1 MSDAGESTGETGG
14 DGIETRTGDSDG
26 CTLCGLSTPNPP
38 VTDAAVEGAFCCRGC
53 LEVART
59 LDDPAAVDADD
70 AREAVRT
77 SVGGVPR
84 DDAGPA
90 NSAVP
95 DGAETAYLRVDGM
108 HCASCEAFIEGRAGG
123 VDGVAAADANFPA
136 DAMRVRYDPDRTDPE
151 SVADAVAGVGYTA
164 APTTDGGDGDDDETI
179 GRLLVGGFFGMMAM
193 LWYVLFLYPTYFGL
207 PAEALLFDLRGD
219 AGSFLLANV
228 WVSVTVV
235 LGYTGAP
242 LLRGAYVA
250 VRTRRPNMDL
260 LVALAA
266 TTAYL
271 YSTLGILLGRVEV
284 YFDVTVV
291 VIMAVTVGT
300 YYEERVK
307 RRAVGELTDLTRD
320 RVAEARRATAEG
332 AETVPVEAVEGGD
345 RVIVRSG
352 ERVPVDGTVREGT
365 AAVDESL
372 VTGESLPV
380 RRGPGTTVRG
390 GTVVSD
396 GRLVVEAASGAERT
410 LDRVVSLLWDVRGE
424 GAPQRLADA
433 LATVFVPVVLVLGT
447 LAFVVH
453 LALGAAPA
461 EALLTGLAVLVVS
474 CPCALGLATPLAIAA
489 GTRSLLADGV
499 VLTDGSAVETADD
512 VDVVAL
518 DKTGTLTTGEMALR
532 EAVAA
537 DGTDRR
543 ELLGRA
549 AAVEARSDHPVAA
562 AVVDAAAE
570 SADAVGPDGE
580 RAFGPGSTVTGFKT
594 HPGRGVSGRV
604 DGGSR
609 VTVGG
614 ESLFDEDDVHVPTE
628 LRERYDAA
636 EADGHL
642 AAFVGWDD
650 AVRGVLV
657 AVDEPRPGWREAVA
671 ALGEDRRV
679 AVLTGDEGPAADH
692 LRDVGGVDEV
702 YAGLPPE
709 AKTETVRRLRESGT
723 VAMVGDGSNDA
734 PALAAADLGI
744 AVASGTELAA
754 DAADAV
760 LVGRDLRSVDRAL
773 ETLAATRRR
782 VRENLVWAFLY
793 NAIAVPAAVLGVVTP
808 LLAAVAM
815 AASSLLVV
823 GNSARSLGP
832 DPDTDDEEIEG
843 SGTENGETSPSLT
856 PDPNSDGERDGRRP
870 TVADGGSDGSPG
882 AMGEAEEDEPS

>member
-1 MSDAGESTGETGG
+1 M
-14 DGIETRTGDSDG
+14 
-26 CTLCGLSTPNPP
+26 CGLSTPKSP
-38 VTDAAVEGAFCCRGC
+38 VADGDVAGEFCCRGC

-59 LDDPAAVDADD
+59 LDDPAAVDAEEARTTVRGRD
-70 AREAVRT
+70 ADEAT
-77 SVGGVPR
+77 AQTVPE
-84 DDAGPA
+84 D
-90 NSAVP
+90 
-95 DGAETAYLRVDGM
+95 AETAYLRVDGM
-108 HCASCEAFIEGRAGG
+108 HCASCEAFLEGRADG

-136 DAMRVRYDPDRTDPE
+136 DAMRVHYDPERTDPNV
-151 SVADAVAGVGYTA
+151 VADSVAGVGYA
-164 APTTDGGDGDDDETI
+164 ATPTTDADGVRDDDDTI

-207 PAEALLFDLRGD
+207 PPEALLFDLGGS
-219 AGSFLLANV
+219 AGAFLLANV
-228 WVSVTVV
+228 WVSATVV

-250 VRTRRPNMDL
+250 VRTRQPNMDL
-260 LVALAA
+260 LVTLAA

-271 YSTLGILLGRVEV
+271 YSTLAILVGRIEV

-300 YYEERVK
+300 YYEERIK
-307 RRAVGELTDLTRD
+307 RRAVGELTNLTRD
-320 RVAEARRATAEG
+320 RVDEARLVTDDG
-332 AETVPVEAVEGGD
+332 TETVSVDAIAGGD
-345 RVIVRSG
+345 RVVVRSG
-352 ERVPVDGTVREGT
+352 ERVPVDGTIREGT

-380 RRGPGTTVRG
+380 RKAPGATVRG

-396 GRLVVEAASGAERT
+396 GRLVVEADDGAERT

-424 GAPQRLADA
+424 GAPQQLADA
-433 LATVFVPVVLVLGT
+433 LATIFVPVVLVLGL
-447 LAFVVH
+447 LAFAVH
-453 LALGAAPA
+453 LLLGSPPTA
-461 EALLTGLAVLVVS
+461 ALLTGLAVLVVS

-499 VLTDGSAVETADD
+499 VLTDGSAVEKATA

-518 DKTGTLTTGEMALR
+518 DKTGTLTTGEMAIR
-532 EAVAA
+532 DVAPA
-537 DGTDRR
+537 DGIARG

-562 AVVDAAAE
+562 AVVDAAA
-570 SADAVGPDGE
+570 DAPS
-580 RAFGPGSTVTGFKT
+580 AFGPSSTVTDFET
-594 HPGRGVSGRV
+594 HPGRGVSAVV
-604 DGGSR
+604 DGGPQ

-614 ESLFDEDDVHVPTE
+614 ESLFDAADVDVPSN
-628 LRERYDAA
+628 LRDRYDAA

-642 AAFVGWDD
+642 AAYVGWAG

-657 AVDEPRPGWREAVA
+657 AGDDPRPGWREAVS
-671 ALGEDRRV
+671 ALSEDRRV
-679 AVLTGDEGPAADH
+679 VVLTGDEGPAADRF
-692 LRDVGGVDEV
+692 RDDDGVDEV

-773 ETLAATRRR
+773 DTLAATRRR
-782 VRENLVWAFLY
+782 VRENLAWAFLY
-793 NAIAVPAAVLGVVTP
+793 NLIALPAAVLGVVTP

-823 GNSARSLGP
+823 GNSARTLGP
-832 DPDTDDEEIEG
+832 TVG
-843 SGTENGETSPSLT
+843 
-856 PDPNSDGERDGRRP
+856 DGEDSADA
-870 TVADGGSDGSPG
+870 VDGG
-882 AMGEAEEDEPS
+882 EPA

>member
-1 MSDAGESTGETGG
+1 VSDAADARRDADSVG
-14 DGIETRTGDSDG
+14 SDG
-26 CTLCGLSTPNPP
+26 PGEPDACTLCGLSTPTPP
-38 VTDAAVEGAFCCRGC
+38 VTDAGVDGAFCCRGC

-59 LDDPAAVDADD
+59 LDDPVAVDADA
-70 AREAVRT
+70 ARDAVRET
-77 SVGGVPR
+77 GGAPGNA
-84 DDAGPA
+84 DAT
-90 NSAVP
+90 VP
-95 DGAETAYLRVDGM
+95 DDAETAYLRVDGM
-108 HCASCEAFIEGRAGG
+108 HCASCEAFLEGRAGG

-136 DAMRVRYDPDRTDPE
+136 DAMRVHYDADRTDPGA
-151 SVADAVAGVGYTA
+151 VADAIAGVGYTA
-164 APTTDGGDGDDDETI
+164 APTTDADGVGDDDETV
-179 GRLLVGGFFGMMAM
+179 GRLLVGGFFGMMSM

-207 PAEALLFDLRGD
+207 PTEALLFDLRGG

-228 WVSVTVV
+228 WVSATIV

-250 VRTRRPNMDL
+250 VRTRQPNMDL

-271 YSTLGILLGRVEV
+271 YSTLAILLGRVEV

-307 RRAVGELTDLTRD
+307 RRAVGTLTDLTRD
-320 RVAEARRATAEG
+320 RVAEARLATADG
-332 AETVPVEAVEGGD
+332 TETVPVEAVEGGD
-345 RVIVRSG
+345 RVVVRSG
-352 ERVPVDGTVREGT
+352 ERVPVDGTIREGT

-396 GRLVVEAASGAERT
+396 GRLVVEADDGAERT

-424 GAPQRLADA
+424 GAPQQLADA

-447 LAFVVH
+447 LAFLVH
-453 LALGAAPA
+453 LALGAPPTA
-461 EALLTGLAVLVVS
+461 ALLTGLAVLVVS

-489 GTRSLLADGV
+489 GTRSLLANGV

-532 EAVAA
+532 EAIPA
-537 DGTDRR
+537 DGTDRA

-570 SADAVGPDGE
+570 SGVADDSDDERTFGPDSAVE
-580 RAFGPGSTVTGFKT
+580 SFET

-604 DGGSR
+604 DGGPR

-628 LRERYDAA
+628 LRDRYDTA

-642 AAFVGWDD
+642 AAYVGWDD

-657 AVDEPRPGWREAVA
+657 AVDDPRPGWREAVS

-679 AVLTGDEGPAADH
+679 VVLTGDEGPAADR
-692 LRDVGGVDEV
+692 LRDADGVDEV

-773 ETLAATRRR
+773 DTLAATRRR

-832 DPDTDDEEIEG
+832 DSDDDEGIN
-843 SGTENGETSPSLT
+843 SGGDGNGEKPSSVT
-856 PDPNSDGERDGRRP
+856 PDPSSEGTRDGRQP
-870 TVADGGSDGSPG
+870 AVADGGPTGSPG
-882 AMGEAEEDEPS
+882 APEKDGEGEST

>member
-1 MSDAGESTGETGG
+1 MSDEPGG
-14 DGIETRTGDSDG
+14 RGG
-26 CTLCGLSTPNPP
+26 CTLCGLSTPEPA
-38 VTDAAVEGAFCCRGC
+38 VTDDGVKGEFCCRGC

-59 LDDPAAVDADD
+59 LDDPAAVDAGDVR
-70 AREAVRT
+70 AAVRDGA
-77 SVGGVPR
+77 GG
-84 DDAGPA
+84 DGGDALGGA
-90 NSAVP
+90 DAAVP
-95 DGAETAYLRVDGM
+95 EDAETAYLHVDGM
-108 HCASCEAFIEGRAGG
+108 HCASCEAFLEGRAGG

-136 DAMRVRYDPDRTDPE
+136 DAMRVRYDPERTDPGA
-151 SVADAVAGVGYTA
+151 VADAVAGVGYAA
-164 APTTDGGDGDDDETI
+164 APTTDGEGVGDDDETI

-207 PAEALLFDLRGD
+207 PPEALLFGLRGG

-228 WVSVTVV
+228 WVSATVV

-250 VRTRRPNMDL
+250 VRTRQPNMDL

-284 YFDVTVV
+284 YFDVTIVV
-291 VIMAVTVGT
+291 VVAVTVGT

-320 RVAEARRATAEG
+320 RVAEARLVTPDGTEI
-332 AETVPVEAVEGGD
+332 VPVEAVEGGD
-345 RVIVRSG
+345 RVVVRSG

-380 RRGPGTTVRG
+380 RRGPGATVRG

-396 GRLVVEAASGAERT
+396 GRLAVEADDGGART

-447 LAFVVH
+447 LAFAVH
-453 LALGAAPA
+453 LALGTPPTA
-461 EALLTGLAVLVVS
+461 ALLTGLAVLVVS

-532 EAVAA
+532 EALPAQETSR
-537 DGTDRR
+537 D

-562 AVVDAAAE
+562 AIVDAATRRSDPPE
-570 SADAVGPDGE
+570 FGPDSSVE
-580 RAFGPGSTVTGFKT
+580 GFET

-604 DGGSR
+604 DGGAR

-614 ESLFDEDDVHVPTE
+614 ESLFTNDGIDVPAAM
-628 LRERYDAA
+628 RERYAAA
-636 EADGHL
+636 EAAGHL
-642 AAFVGWDD
+642 AACVGWGG

-657 AVDEPRPGWREAVA
+657 ARDDPRPGWRAAVA

-679 AVLTGDEGPAADH
+679 VVLTGDEGPAADR
-692 LRDVGGVDEV
+692 LRDADGVDEV

-734 PALAAADLGI
+734 PALAAADLGV

-760 LVGRDLRSVDRAL
+760 LVGRDLAAVDRAL
-773 ETLAATRRR
+773 DTLAATRRR
-782 VRENLVWAFLY
+782 VRENLAWAFLY

-823 GNSARSLGP
+823 GNSARSIGP
-832 DPDTDDEEIEG
+832 DPERRPDAGEPD
-843 SGTENGETSPSLT
+843 ETSSSGDGDT
-856 PDPNSDGERDGRRP
+856 PPRIGDSDPDARDAGRRRAS
-870 TVADGGSDGSPG
+870 VADGGPSDPG
-882 AMGEAEEDEPS
+882 DGDAREGGARA

>member
-1 MSDAGESTGETGG
+1 MRD
-14 DGIETRTGDSDG
+14 DGVD
-26 CTLCGLSTPNPP
+26 
-38 VTDAAVEGAFCCRGC
+38 GAFCCRGC

-59 LDDPAAVDADD
+59 LDDPAAADSAE
-70 AREAVRT
+70 AREAVRDE
-77 SVGGVPR
+77 VG
-84 DDAGPA
+84 DAPGDA
-90 NSAVP
+90 ASGAADVNGP

-108 HCASCEAFIEGRAGG
+108 HCASCEAFLEGRAGG

-136 DAMRVRYDPDRTDPE
+136 DAMRVRFDPDRTDPDA
-151 SVADAVAGVGYTA
+151 VADAVAGVGYAA
-164 APTTDGGDGDDDETI
+164 APTTDEGGVGDDDETV

-207 PAEALLFDLRGD
+207 PPEALLFDLRGS
-219 AGSFLLANV
+219 AGGFLLANV
-228 WVSVTVV
+228 WVSASVV

-250 VRTRRPNMDL
+250 IRTRQPNMDL

-271 YSTLGILLGRVEV
+271 YSTLAITVGRVEV

-307 RRAVGELTDLTRD
+307 RRAVGTLTDLTRD
-320 RVAEARRATAEG
+320 RVSDARLATADG
-332 AETVPVEAVEGGD
+332 TETVPVEAVEGGD
-345 RVIVRSG
+345 RVVVRSG
-352 ERVPVDGTVREGT
+352 ERVPVDGTIRDGT

-380 RRGPGTTVRG
+380 RRGPGATVRG

-396 GRLVVEAASGAERT
+396 GRLVIEAADGAERT

-433 LATVFVPVVLVLGT
+433 LATIFVPVVLVLGT

-453 LALGAAPA
+453 LALGSPPTA
-461 EALLTGLAVLVVS
+461 ALLTGLAVLVVS

-489 GTRSLLADGV
+489 GTRALLTDGV
-499 VLTDGSAVETADD
+499 VLTDGSAVETADE

-518 DKTGTLTTGEMALR
+518 DKTGTLTTGEMALQ
-532 EAVAA
+532 EAVTAA
-537 DGTDRR
+537 GTTRA

-562 AVVDAAAE
+562 AVVEAAGDTA
-570 SADAVGPDGE
+570 S
-580 RAFGPGSTVTGFKT
+580 AFGPASPVEDFET

-604 DGGSR
+604 AGGPR

-614 ESLFDEDDVHVPTE
+614 ESLFDADDNSVPDE
-628 LRERYDAA
+628 VRERYAAA
-636 EADGHL
+636 EADGSL
-642 AAFVGWDD
+642 AAYVGWGG

-657 AVDEPRPGWREAVA
+657 AVDDPRPGWREAVA
-671 ALGEDRRV
+671 ALGKRRRV
-679 AVLTGDEGPAADH
+679 VVLTGDEGPSADR
-692 LRDVGGVDEV
+692 LRDVDGVDEV

-760 LVGRDLRSVDRAL
+760 LVGRDLRAVDRAL
-773 ETLAATRRR
+773 DTLSATRRR
-782 VRENLVWAFLY
+782 VRENLAWAFLY
-793 NAIAVPAAVLGVVTP
+793 NVIAVPAAVLGVVTP

-832 DPDTDDEEIEG
+832 AAGDDV
-843 SGTENGETSPSLT
+843 SG
-856 PDPNSDGERDGRRP
+856 DDGEEPPGAAPSESGAGTTVDSDDRRP
-870 TVADGGSDGSPG
+870 AVADGGPTDAGDSGLGPDSDGIESHASGGPDATG
-882 AMGEAEEDEPS
+882 DDGGGLP

>member
-1 MSDAGESTGETGG
+1 MSDAADATADAAGG
-14 DGIETRTGDSDG
+14 HAGAQDDG
-26 CTLCGLSTPNPP
+26 CTLCGLSTPEPP
-38 VTDAAVEGAFCCRGC
+38 LTDPDVDGGFCCRGC
-53 LEVART
+53 LAVART
-59 LDDPAAVDADD
+59 LDDPSTADAADARAAVRGDDGTASADA
-70 AREAVRT
+70 T
-77 SVGGVPR
+77 
-84 DDAGPA
+84 
-90 NSAVP
+90 VP
-95 DGAETAYLRVDGM
+95 DDAETAYLQVDGM
-108 HCASCEAFIEGRAGG
+108 HCASCEAFLEGRAAG

-136 DAMRVRYDPDRTDPE
+136 DAMRVHYDPERTAPDT
-151 SVADAVAGVGYTA
+151 VADAIAGVGYAA
-164 APTTDGGDGDDDETI
+164 APTTDDGGVGDDDDTI
-179 GRLLVGGFFGMMAM
+179 GRLIVGGFFGMMAM

-207 PAEALLFDLRGD
+207 PPEALLLDLRGG
-219 AGSFLLANV
+219 AGEFLLANV
-228 WVSVTVV
+228 WVSATVV

-242 LLRGAYVA
+242 LVRGAYVA
-250 VRTRRPNMDL
+250 VRTRQPNMDL
-260 LVALAA
+260 LVTLAA

-271 YSTLGILLGRVEV
+271 YSTLAILLGRVEV

-291 VIMAVTVGT
+291 VVMAVTVGT

-320 RVAEARRATAEG
+320 RVSEARLHTGDGTEQ
-332 AETVPVEAVEGGD
+332 VPVEAVEGGD
-345 RVIVRSG
+345 HVVVRSG
-352 ERVPVDGTVREGT
+352 ERVPVDGTIREGT

-380 RRGPGTTVRG
+380 RRGPGATVRG

-396 GRLVVEAASGAERT
+396 GRLVVEAADGAERT

-424 GAPQRLADA
+424 GAPQQLADA
-433 LATVFVPVVLVLGT
+433 LATIFVPLVLVLGT

-453 LALGAAPA
+453 LALGAPPT

-499 VLTDGSAVETADD
+499 VLTDGSAVETAVD

-518 DKTGTLTTGEMALR
+518 DKTGTLTTGEMTLR
-532 EAVAA
+532 AAVPG
-537 DGTDRR
+537 DGTSRAD
-543 ELLGRA
+543 LLGRA

-562 AVVDAAAE
+562 AIVDAAAE
-570 SADAVGPDGE
+570 SE
-580 RAFGPGSTVTGFKT
+580 SAFGPESAVEGFET
-594 HPGRGVSGRV
+594 HPGRGVSGAV
-604 DGGSR
+604 DDGSR

-614 ESLFDEDDVHVPTE
+614 ASLFEGDDVDISSD
-628 LRERYDAA
+628 LRERYEAA

-642 AAFVGWDD
+642 AAYVGWAG

-657 AVDEPRPGWREAVA
+657 AGDDPRPGWRAAVR

-679 AVLTGDEGPAADH
+679 VVLTGDDGPSADR
-692 LRDVGGVDEV
+692 LRDADGVDEV

-760 LVGRDLRSVDRAL
+760 LVGRDLGAVDRAID
-773 ETLAATRRR
+773 TLAATRRR

-832 DPDTDDEEIEG
+832 APPTDEAVADEQFDDSEESTQPASAAG
-843 SGTENGETSPSLT
+843 VGHHDHDDRSA
-856 PDPNSDGERDGRRP
+856 
-870 TVADGGSDGSPG
+870 TVADGGPDRSPDRSRG
-882 AMGEAEEDEPS
+882 GEHA

>member
-1 MSDAGESTGETGG
+1 MSDAADARSDASSVGSDDSGEP
-14 DGIETRTGDSDG
+14 DA
-26 CTLCGLSTPNPP
+26 CTLCGLSLPNPP
-38 VTDAAVEGAFCCRGC
+38 VTDAGVDGSFCCRGC

-59 LDDPAAVDADD
+59 LEDPAGVDADD
-70 AREAVRT
+70 ARDAVRGT
-77 SVGGVPR
+77 DESAPGSA
-84 DDAGPA
+84 DAT
-90 NSAVP
+90 VP
-95 DGAETAYLRVDGM
+95 DDAETAYLRVDGM
-108 HCASCEAFIEGRAGG
+108 HCASCEAFLEGRAGG

-136 DAMRVRYDPDRTDPE
+136 DAMRVHYDSERTDPGA
-151 SVADAVAGVGYTA
+151 VADAVAGVGYTA
-164 APTTDGGDGDDDETI
+164 APTTDADGVGDDDETI

-207 PAEALLFDLRGD
+207 PTEALLFGLRGR

-228 WVSVTVV
+228 WVSATIV

-250 VRTRRPNMDL
+250 VRTRQPNMDL

-271 YSTLGILLGRVEV
+271 YSTLAILLGRVEV

-307 RRAVGELTDLTRD
+307 RRAVGTLTDLTRD
-320 RVAEARRATAEG
+320 RVAEARLATADG
-332 AETVPVEAVEGGD
+332 TETVPVEAVEGGD
-345 RVIVRSG
+345 RIVVRSG
-352 ERVPVDGTVREGT
+352 ERVPVDGTIREGT

-380 RRGPGTTVRG
+380 RRGPGATVRG

-396 GRLVVEAASGAERT
+396 GRFVVEADDGTERT

-424 GAPQRLADA
+424 GAPQQLADA
-433 LATVFVPVVLVLGT
+433 LATIFVPVVLVLGT
-447 LAFVVH
+447 LAFLVH
-453 LALGAAPA
+453 LALGAPPT

-499 VLTDGSAVETADD
+499 VLTDGSAVETADE

-532 EAVAA
+532 EAIPA
-537 DGTDRR
+537 DGTDRA

-570 SADAVGPDGE
+570 SDASGGRDGESVFGPD
-580 RAFGPGSTVTGFKT
+580 STVEGFET
-594 HPGRGVSGRV
+594 HPGRGVSGHV
-604 DGGSR
+604 DGGPR

-614 ESLFDEDDVHVPTE
+614 ESLFDEDDIHVPSE
-628 LRERYDAA
+628 LRDRYDAA
-636 EADGHL
+636 EAGGHL
-642 AAFVGWDD
+642 AAYVGWDD

-657 AVDEPRPGWREAVA
+657 AVDDPRPGWRAAVA
-671 ALGEDRRV
+671 ALSDDRRV
-679 AVLTGDEGPAADH
+679 VVLTGDEGPAADR
-692 LRDVGGVDEV
+692 LRDADGVDEV

-760 LVGRDLRSVDRAL
+760 LVGRDLRSVDRAFD
-773 ETLAATRRR
+773 TLAATRRR

-832 DPDTDDEEIEG
+832 DPDTDEESIDGGGDG
-843 SGTENGETSPSLT
+843 SGETSSVT
-856 PDPNSDGERDGRRP
+856 PDPNSADTRDGRRP
-870 TVADGGSDGSPG
+870 TVADGGPTGPPG
-882 AMGEAEEDEPS
+882 ATVNGEENEEDEPT